1 MLMNGLSDELIKASI
16 KFCLESDPSPRR
28 WHVTRL
34 YMYSKLENLLGA
46 SDSPNKRGLAISR
59 SLPLARILGLNLAKI
74 EEVNFPE
81 FDLTALPFGDGQFD
95 FCVSDQV
102 LEHLTDPF
110 AAVAESFR
118 VVKPGGYVVITTCFM
133 NELHLDPV
141 DFWRFTP
148 AALELLC
155 KPNRAEIL
163 EIGGWG
169 NREVWAYI
177 DAGFRFE
184 KIPENPQNPIYNLV
198 MKNESAYSITT
209 WVVAKKTTS

>member
-1 MLMNGLSDELIKASI
+1 MLMRGLSEELIKALI
-16 KFCLESDPSPRR
+16 KFSLESDTSPRR

-34 YMYSKLENLLGA
+34 YMYSKLENLLAA
-46 SDSPNKRGLAISR
+46 SDSPDKHGLAVSR
-59 SLPLARILGLNLAKI
+59 SVPLAHILGLNQAKFD
-74 EEVNFPE
+74 EVNFPE
-81 FDLTALPFGDGQFD
+81 FDLTALPFDEGQFD

-155 KPNRAEIL
+155 KPYGAEIV
-163 EIGGWG
+163 EVGGWG
-169 NREVWAYI
+169 NREAWAYI
-177 DAGFRFE
+177 DAGFRFD
-184 KIPENPQNPIYNLV
+184 KIPENPENPLFKLA
-198 MKNESAYSITT
+198 MTNEEPYALST
-209 WVVAKKTTS
+209 WIVAKKAS